1 MTTFEPAAAC
11 ARFADLVPLF
21 GDDALD
27 AATAALVRQHLRGCA
42 SCRAL
47 QDQYTQLDSTLRQR
61 FGLTTVQRR
70 SSEEIMRYIA
80 DRAPQ
85 PASNT
90 ARRVRSPRRRI
101 LSGLAAAAS
110 ILVVLGITGLLF
122 GSRLGFGPGAHL
134 GPARYSFP
142 NTKGS
147 FASISMVSPT
157 EGWALGQILKA
168 PDGQRS
174 LSEVTLYHLLNGA
187 WTPVYVPTSA
197 NFGDG
202 GVSGFNGTISMDSAT
217 DGWAVAH
224 NFNRFSVLL
233 HYTNGAWTQV
243 TAPDLWTVQALG
255 PKSVWAI
262 TGLYDGRP
270 TGLAHYDGSAWTP
283 QALPAAATAQT
294 GGVVAFHMLSDAEGW
309 ALAIPNGSTY
319 KMLRFAGG
327 AWTVHSSFSAGEF
340 SDFSAFAMV
349 SSSEGWALGQK
360 IVADTHG
367 NTAHVPRKQLLYH
380 YANGRWS
387 EVPLSLTGLPYVTLQ
402 QITMVSPSEGWIVG
416 AEQASY
422 PGATTSDYQQH
433 TILLRYAAG
442 HWAQMLVPQMGTP
455 VDAITGLAFTEDG
468 RGWACG
474 YISNIPAWNTV
485 QDTDVLAQAS
495 PLLWS
500 YQDGAWTLFQQQ

>member
-11 ARFADLVPLF
+11 ARFADLVPLV

-27 AATAALVRQHLRGCA
+27 AANAALVRQHLRGCA

-47 QDQYTQLDSTLRQR
+47 EDQYTRLDSTLRQR
-61 FGLTTVQRR
+61 FGLATVQRR

-90 ARRVRSPRRRI
+90 ARRVHLPRRRI

-110 ILVVLGITGLLF
+110 ILVALGITGLLF

-142 NTKGS
+142 TTKGS

-224 NFNRFSVLL
+224 NFNRFSVVL

-255 PKSVWAI
+255 PQSVWAI

-283 QALPAAATAQT
+283 QTLPVATTAQT
-294 GGVVAFHMLSDAEGW
+294 GGVVAFHMLSDSEGW
-309 ALAIPNGSTY
+309 ALATPDGSTY
-319 KMLRFAGG
+319 TMLHFAGG
-327 AWTVHSSFSAGEF
+327 AWTVHSSFSAGQF

-360 IVADTHG
+360 IAADTHG
-367 NTAHVPRKQLLYH
+367 NTAHVPLKQLVYH
-380 YANGRWS
+380 HRLALCHAAADHDG
-387 EVPLSLTGLPYVTLQ
+387 LSQRRVDRRRRAGVLSRSDHQRLSAAHDSATLRC
-402 QITMVSPSEGWIVG
+402 GAVG
-416 AEQASY
+416 AGAGAADGHARRRDHRAGVHRGRSRLGVWLYQQY
-422 PGATTSDYQQH
+422 PGVEH
-433 TILLRYAAG
+433 CAG
-442 HWAQMLVPQMGTP
+442 HGHPRASVTAALVVPGRR
-455 VDAITGLAFTEDG
+455 VDAV
-468 RGWACG
+468 
-474 YISNIPAWNTV
+474 PATV
-485 QDTDVLAQAS
+485 AS
-495 PLLWS
+495 
-500 YQDGAWTLFQQQ
+500 A